1 MAKGILK
8 YKMVTR
14 RHPQNKDEE
23 PKWDNSNW
31 LVKKLEEK
39 AVQAKLAID

>member
-14 RHPQNKDEE
+14 RHPLNQNEQPLWYAK
-23 PKWDNSNW
+23 S
-31 LVKKLEEK
+31 
-39 AVQAKLAID
+39 VQDRTIGRAISLRWS